1 MSQQRNRPIRIGCYS
16 AFWGDSVAA
25 AAQLVKHE
33 GKNLDYLV
41 ADYLAEI
48 TMGILAARRQRRI
61 MSGKT
66 DKGADYI
73 SEFLTLVL
81 SKILPDLI
89 KNGTKVITNAGGLDP
104 IGCKEAIEALL
115 EKFNIKG
122 VSVAAVVGD
131 DVLGDREDRTLASF
145 KDVHPFSTISS
156 VDHTKDA
163 DRLPD
168 ENEPILSLNA
178 YLGSRAIVEAL
189 KEGAQII
196 VTGRVVDSALVVAP
210 LIYEYGWEEGKT
222 AGYYDLLASASLAG
236 HVIECGCHAT
246 GGNFTDWF
254 LAAQSPYGGYSNMGY
269 PIVEFD
275 QNGSFVV
282 TKPEKTGGI
291 VTPATVSEQILY
303 EILDPSLYLLPD
315 VILDMRQ
322 VTLSQVGSNRVL
334 VRGAKGLQPT
344 PHLKCSGIFLDGWK
358 ITGELLIG
366 GIDAK
371 KKAEAVGQAILQRVR
386 GMYQQLGFPDFRNVN
401 IEPIGAESLYGP
413 HSVTSHTREVILR
426 LTAHHDDPK
435 ALGLVALETIPSA
448 TCMAPGITG
457 GGSGRPK
464 PIPNLV
470 HFPLLIPKSQITTS
484 YIVGRGGRLKSVA
497 WGSWDSNATYSK
509 PTPVPVIPS
518 ADNMS
523 TPLVKTRLI
532 NVAYGRSGDKGD
544 VCNIGIIARD
554 PKYLPYIKRS
564 ITEEVV
570 ADYMKHLCKGSVTRF
585 ELPGPHAF
593 NFVLT
598 HSLGGG
604 GLSSL
609 VVDRQ
614 GKTYAQLLL
623 SGLEVEIPASL
634 LSSEEAKL

>member
-1 MSQQRNRPIRIGCYS
+1 MSSQNRPVRIGCYS
-16 AFWGDSVAA
+16 AFWGDSTFA
-25 AAQLVKHE
+25 AAQLIEHE

-61 MSGKT
+61 MTGKA
-66 DKGADYI
+66 DKGVDYI
-73 SEFLTLVL
+73 AEFLSLVL
-81 SKILPDLI
+81 SKNLPQLM

-115 EKFNIKG
+115 EKLNIKG
-122 VSVAAVVGD
+122 VRVAAIVGD
-131 DVLGDREDRTLASF
+131 DVLADKEDRTLGGF
-145 KDVHPFSTISS
+145 KDVHSFSTISS
-156 VDHTKDA
+156 VDHTKDS

-168 ENEPILSLNA
+168 KDEPIVSLNA
-178 YLGSRAIVEAL
+178 YLGAHAITAAL

-210 LIYEYGWEEGKT
+210 LMHEYGWEEGKT
-222 AGYYDLLASASLAG
+222 ANYYDLMASASLAG

-246 GGNFTDWF
+246 GGNFTDWY
-254 LAAQSPYGGYSNMGY
+254 LAAQSPFGGYSNMGY

-275 QNGSFVV
+275 RSGSFVV
-282 TKPEKTGGI
+282 TKPEKTGGL

-322 VTLSQVGSNRVL
+322 VKLSQVGNNRVL
-334 VRGAKGLQPT
+334 VTGAKGLQPT
-344 PHLKCSGIFLDGWK
+344 PFLKCSGIFLDGWK
-358 ITGELLIG
+358 ITGEMLIG
-366 GIDAK
+366 GVDAK
-371 KKAEAVGQAILQRVR
+371 KKAHAVGEAIVKRVEN
-386 GMYQQLGFPDFRNVN
+386 MYQKMGIPGFRNVN
-401 IEPIGAESLYGP
+401 VEALGGESLFGP
-413 HSVTSHTREVILR
+413 HSRTNDTREVMMR

-457 GGSGRPK
+457 GGAGRPK
-464 PIPNLV
+464 PIPNMV
-470 HFPLLIPKSQITTS
+470 HFPLLIPKSQVTTS
-484 YIVGRGGRLKSVA
+484 YVIGSNPIKTVA
-497 WGSWDSNATYSK
+497 WGSWDNNATYSK
-509 PTPVPVIPS
+509 PTPVPIIPE
-518 ADNMS
+518 ADL
-523 TPLVKTRLI
+523 TGPLVKTRLI

-544 VCNIGIIARD
+544 VCNVGIIARD

-564 ITEEVV
+564 ITEKVV
-570 ADYMKHLCKGSVTRF
+570 ADYMKHLCKGTVTRF
-585 ELPGPHAF
+585 ELPGPNAM

-614 GKTYAQLLL
+614 GKTYAQLCL
-623 SGLEVEIPASL
+623 SGLEVEIPASMAP
-634 LSSEEAKL
+634 SVDAKL